1 MARDREGPTSRPR
14 KSVREQEPARNREKK
29 SLFQAVQKRLID
41 ASKAPGFQTS
51 ARPILTRTR
60 TACPLS
66 RQRAQKEESR
76 RKRVRAIL
84 AENERIKGKQ
94 KSLPRRREDRLPLAT
109 WNEPAWGTR
118 RRALLPLSGNRLG
131 RRASGRTRAVE
142 VSPAPPRGEVD
153 ERNRSKKET
162 SFGTNP
168 RG

>member
-118 RRALLPLSGNRLG
+118 HEPFSL
-131 RRASGRTRAVE
+131 
-142 VSPAPPRGEVD
+142 
-153 ERNRSKKET
+153 
-162 SFGTNP
+162 
-168 RG
+168 